1 LESIPG
7 LHKRLKIRAQS
18 TPGPAGFNKNGDGVC
33 EKKCA
38 KSFVCS
44 GKQAEPHMNSTQ
56 RPLAD
61 LLKQQDGQQRGEGA
75 DTRHSTVEIKMS

>member
-7 LHKRLKIRAQS
+7 LHKRLKIRAQFS
-18 TPGPAGFNKNGDGVC
+18 WDGRFNKNGDGVR
-33 EKKCA
+33 EQKCA
-38 KSFVCS
+38 NLFLCS

-75 DTRHSTVEIKMS
+75 DTRHNTVEIKMP

>member
-7 LHKRLKIRAQS
+7 LHKRYTGS
-18 TPGPAGFNKNGDGVC
+18 EYSWAGRNKNGDGVR

-38 KSFVCS
+38 KPFVCS

-75 DTRHSTVEIKMS
+75 DTRHNTVEIKMP